1 LRLPQALLFCSLY
14 SIPGLSQAVP
24 ADIQAIAAKAT
35 AAREQGDVSGAIA
48 LYDQALATD
57 PQWLEGWWFLGNLEY
72 GSDQYEL
79 ARSALSHYI
88 DLAPHA
94 PAAFALRG
102 LCEFETAAYPAS
114 LSDIQQAIALG
125 AANQPR
131 NQQILLYHEALL
143 LARLGRFEESI
154 AKYTGFV
161 KQGIINPD
169 VETGLGLAGLRMP
182 LLPRELDPADAPFV
196 SRAGQAALQVLTGD
210 VSGGRQAFQ
219 SVLAA
224 FPNRPYVH
232 YFCGYLLFTNNPDQ
246 AVEEFRLEL
255 AADPSNALAHAMLA
269 WASEFRGEYAEAL
282 PEAQAAVAAQPSLLM
297 SQLVLGR
304 ALVETTDI
312 SDALPHLDQ
321 VVAADPS
328 NLEAHLSLA
337 KAYSKLGRKDDAR
350 RERLLSL
357 ELSSKFAGQGA
368 YADANR

>member
-1 LRLPQALLFCSLY
+1 MRLLPALLLCSLY
-14 SIPGLSQAVP
+14 SVPGLSQAVP
-24 ADIQAIAAKAT
+24 ADIQALAAKAT
-35 AAREQGDVSGAIA
+35 AARQQGDVSGAIT
-48 LYDQALATD
+48 LYSQAVATD

-72 GSDQYEL
+72 GSDQYEQ
-79 ARSALSHYI
+79 ARAALSHYI
-88 DLAPHA
+88 DLAPQA

-114 LSDIQQAIALG
+114 LADIQQAIALG

-143 LARLGRFEESI
+143 LTRLGRFEEAI
-154 AKYTGFV
+154 AKYTLFV

-196 SRAGQAALQVLTGD
+196 SMAGQAAIKVLTGD
-210 VSGGRQAFQ
+210 VAGGRQAFQ

-246 AVEEFRLEL
+246 AVEEFKLEL
-255 AADPSNALAHAMLA
+255 SADPSNALADAMLA

-312 SDALPHLDQ
+312 SGALPHLDQ

-350 RERLLSL
+350 RERLLCL
-357 ELSSKFAGQGA
+357 DLSSKFAGQGPV
-368 YADANR
+368 ADANR